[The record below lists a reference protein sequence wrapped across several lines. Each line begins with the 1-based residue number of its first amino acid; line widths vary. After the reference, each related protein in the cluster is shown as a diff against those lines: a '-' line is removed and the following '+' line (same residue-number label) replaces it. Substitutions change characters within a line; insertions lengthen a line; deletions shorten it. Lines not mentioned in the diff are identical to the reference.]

1 MNWVLQEHTD
11 CCLCG
16 HPRTSLSMRTER
28 TVLGLGEAGQ
38 VVPQQGVRRTRD
50 PRPYSWAC
58 ALLLTHRSW
67 VCVHTLFLSRV
78 ALGFIA
84 KFALQPVRIPYTYR
98 AAAESVRINQRLQTP
113 MPTAARRAAV
123 LREACREMASV
134 GATVASWGVHAP
146 SKRDSCPQTRSV
158 SAF

>member
-1 MNWVLQEHTD
+1 MNWVLQEHAD

-78 ALGFIA
+78 TLGLVA
-84 KFALQPVRIPYTYR
+84 KFALQPVRIPH
-98 AAAESVRINQRLQTP
+98 IQGL
-113 MPTAARRAAV
+113 
-123 LREACREMASV
+123 CRERQNKPETANSDAHSSQAGSLPEGSMSGDGECWGDCGKLG
-134 GATVASWGVHAP
+134 GA
-146 SKRDSCPQTRSV
+146 CP
-158 SAF
+158 F